1 MEDIMVRYKW
11 SSDKKSGDLV
21 CEVTEFMDKYLLWKN
36 KSTYMVTYLYNDL
49 EIFSTNS
56 LLQIAFRYPGATRG
70 GILLKRLDKNRF
82 EIIGFNFNVSVC
94 FDEFAIY
101 DNKLKSDIDK
111 YIGRILNF
119 TEVTLMN
126 NLLMFEDKE

>member
-1 MEDIMVRYKW
+1 MEDIVVRYKW
-11 SSDKKSGDLV
+11 DNDKKSGDLV
-21 CEVTEFMDKYLLWKN
+21 CEVTEFMDKYLLWGN
-36 KSTYMVTYLYNDL
+36 KSTYMNTYLYNDL

-82 EIIGFNFNVSVC
+82 EIIGFNFNVNEC

-101 DNKLKSDIDK
+101 DKKLKSDIDE
-111 YIGRILNF
+111 YIGKVLNF
-119 TEVTLMN
+119 SEVTLIN
-126 NLLMFEDKE
+126 NLTKFDK

>member
-1 MEDIMVRYKW
+1 MEDIVVRYKW
-11 SSDKKSGDLV
+11 DNDKKSGDLV
-21 CEVTEFMDKYLLWKN
+21 CEVTEFMDKYLLWGN
-36 KSTYMVTYLYNDL
+36 KSTYMNTYLYNDL

-82 EIIGFNFNVSVC
+82 EIIGFNFNVNEC
-94 FDEFAIY
+94 FGEFAIY
-101 DNKLKSDIDK
+101 DDKLKSDIDI

-126 NLLMFEDKE
+126 NLPMFKN